1 MKLFLKMK
9 SFRTCLDI
17 IPEKITTSTKMQG
30 TLKTPQTHASAEHVA
45 QKTDQ
50 FVQMHQAPAIILP
63 YIEAL
68 RLS

>member
-45 QKTDQ
+45 QKIDQ
-50 FVQMHQAPAIILP
+50 FV
-63 YIEAL
+63 
-68 RLS
+68 